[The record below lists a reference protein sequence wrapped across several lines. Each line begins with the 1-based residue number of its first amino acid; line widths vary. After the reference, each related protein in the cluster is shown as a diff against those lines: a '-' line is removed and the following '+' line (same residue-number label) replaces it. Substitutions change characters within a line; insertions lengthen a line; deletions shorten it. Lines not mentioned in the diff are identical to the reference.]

1 MLKNNVQLNPF
12 FQTKFV
18 NINFFRLEQKV
29 AFAWQGRGRDN
40 FFVKETKNRLRLKLQ
55 MNERVKGGR
64 EEGKFHSK
72 DFRLNGK
79 SLCMIF
85 DFNYK

>member
-55 MNERVKGGR
+55 MNERV
-64 EEGKFHSK
+64 EEGRKGNFIQK
-72 DFRLNGK
+72 TFV
-79 SLCMIF
+79 
-85 DFNYK
+85 